1 MKARS
6 GLNFLNQ
13 NVRLYST
20 FFSPY
25 SMKTPGVTCGVSYGV
40 LDIPVPQIVL
50 YEPSINPFISKGV
63 AAGMSH
69 AYEDVALSLIR
80 LTALPHEVCK
90 KIVAC

>member
-1 MKARS
+1 MLINHHIKE
-6 GLNFLNQ
+6 LNPLFNFLNQ

-50 YEPSINPFISKGV
+50 YEPCINPFISKGV
-63 AAGMSH
+63 AAGMSQH
-69 AYEDVALSLIR
+69 MRMWRYR
-80 LTALPHEVCK
+80 
-90 KIVAC
+90 

>member
-50 YEPSINPFISKGV
+50 YEPCINPFISKGV
-63 AAGMSH
+63 AA
-69 AYEDVALSLIR
+69 AYEDVVLSLIR
-80 LTALPHEVCK
+80 PTALPLEVCK